1 MPWLA
6 LSGLVA
12 LFYGLYGAW
21 SCHLLRRGE
30 PPAVVV
36 WATFAFGAPAA
47 ALSLLWEGA
56 PAETRPAFL
65 GALAVSLAINLV
77 AMTLLMRALAEGKL
91 SIVYPLLSLTPLA
104 IVATEWACYRVLP
117 SRLGAL
123 GVVLMAGGVYAL
135 HIESQTRDWLGPL
148 RSLAQ
153 RPSRYALAVALL
165 WSVSSVADKVATQAS
180 SPAMYITLFN
190 VLFALLYLPVALR
203 ARRRSAPRG
212 DEAPA
217 ASWAQRLGMLL
228 LLGALWGV
236 MALLQMHAIT
246 LTNVSYVIAA
256 KRSGALVA
264 VLFGSLVFREGALA
278 SRLAGALLMTA
289 GVWCLAWA

>member
-1 MPWLA
+1 
-6 LSGLVA
+6 
-12 LFYGLYGAW
+12 
-21 SCHLLRRGE
+21 
-30 PPAVVV
+30 
-36 WATFAFGAPAA
+36 
-47 ALSLLWEGA
+47 
-56 PAETRPAFL
+56 
-65 GALAVSLAINLV
+65 
-77 AMTLLMRALAEGKL
+77 MRALAEGKL
-91 SIVYPLLSLTPLA
+91 SVVYPLLSLTPLA
-104 IVATEWACYRVLP
+104 IVVTEWSYYRMLP

-123 GVVLMAGGVYAL
+123 GVVLMASGVYAL
-135 HIESQTRDWLGPL
+135 HLESQTCGWFGPL

-153 RPSRYALAVALL
+153 RPSRYALAVAML

-180 SPAMYITLFN
+180 SPAMYIVLFN

-203 ARRRSAPRG
+203 ARRRSATREGEVPSSA
-212 DEAPA
+212 AP
-217 ASWAQRLGMLL
+217 SMRRLGMLL

-264 VLFGSLVFREGALA
+264 VLFGSLAFREGALA
-278 SRLAGALLMTA
+278 SRLAGTLLMTA

>member
-12 LFYGLYGAW
+12 LFYGLHGAW
-21 SCHLLRRGE
+21 SRHLLRRGE
-30 PPAVVV
+30 PPAIVV
-36 WATFAFGAPAA
+36 WATFVFGAPAA

-56 PAETRPAFL
+56 PAEIQPAFL
-65 GALAVSLAINLV
+65 GALAVSLVINLV

-104 IVATEWACYRVLP
+104 IVATEWSYYRMLP

-123 GVVLMAGGVYAL
+123 GVALMAGGVYAL
-135 HIESQTRDWLGPL
+135 HLESRTHHWFGPL

-153 RPSRYALAVALL
+153 KPSRYALAVALL

-190 VLFALLYLPVALR
+190 VLFALLYLPAALR

-212 DEAPA
+212 NEAPG
-217 ASWAQRLGMLL
+217 ASRTQRLGMLL

-246 LTNVSYVIAA
+246 LTNVSYVIAT

-264 VLFGSLVFREGALA
+264 VLFGSLAFREGALA